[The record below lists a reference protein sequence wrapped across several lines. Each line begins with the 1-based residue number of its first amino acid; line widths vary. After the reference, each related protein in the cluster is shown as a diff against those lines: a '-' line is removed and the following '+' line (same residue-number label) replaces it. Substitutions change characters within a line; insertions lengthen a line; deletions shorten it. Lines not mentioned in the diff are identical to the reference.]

1 MNISPQQLEEIRSAV
16 DIVDYIKDFV
26 PLKRQ
31 GKSYVGICP
40 FHEEK
45 TPSFSVNPE
54 KKYYHCFGCG
64 ASGDAFTFAKEYKH
78 LSFLEAVEDVAKFAG
93 IELKKLS
100 ASEILRIDEN
110 DELYEINAFAA
121 KYFNEMLE
129 ESPTAKSVR
138 EYLKQRGI
146 KPSTQKSFSL
156 GYSPTQWDALYKN
169 MVRNK
174 LSIVKAVKLGL
185 LDKSKNNDYYDKF
198 RGRLMF
204 PIHTPNG
211 RVAAFGGR
219 TLDPEQKTAK
229 YINSPESPVYSKRKT
244 LYGLYFSK
252 EEIAKI
258 DKAILVEGYMD
269 VISLYQNGIK
279 NVVAASGTSL
289 TEEQVR
295 LLSRYT
301 KNIVVIFDADEAGKK
316 AAKRSIEIL
325 LKFHFDVRLLSLPS
339 GEDPDSFIRTHSAD
353 DFKELVSAAP
363 DFLSYQAREFQ
374 KAGML
379 EDPMQKARATREL
392 IKSIVLIDDTLM
404 RAAYIQ
410 TLAKSF
416 GFSERLLEREVR
428 QFLESRRGERKSP
441 KKYKLASGD
450 KSQKEEEKTKQP
462 KFEVDIIKLLLSG
475 NETIIGDVFDNIM
488 PGDIRSPKLREIA
501 EIAYQAYMDDLF
513 SPAAIL
519 ERMSDE
525 LKQFAAELTFDK
537 DGISEKWGKV
547 ENAQSEKGI
556 LKFVKDIILKF
567 QIQNIDYQIAQI
579 KLELQS
585 ATEPE
590 QVKELLEKNQILL
603 DEKKELI
610 YINRTPLDNEED
622 FDF

>member
-610 YINRTPLDNEED
+610 YINRTPLDNEEE